1 MYFETKLSLIFW
13 DDGDITD
20 HAHEELNE
28 VTVNILSTSPINC
41 HKKNK
46 QCQNLNFK
54 PNFEIDFKIFFKA
67 VSFYT
72 GCLSH

>member
-28 VTVNILSTSPINC
+28 VTVT
-41 HKKNK
+41 
-46 QCQNLNFK
+46 
-54 PNFEIDFKIFFKA
+54 
-67 VSFYT
+67 YT
-72 GCLSH
+72 LYESHQLP